1 MKSVRVE
8 AGSAITILN
17 AIYADFG
24 AAIGIDVPI
33 NVEIEESESFELNT
47 IPHHPSNLIDSCL
60 ELISE
65 ETDIKLDQIKIST
78 YSPIPSERGLKTSS
92 AISCALVG
100 ALSEYY
106 DLNYEV
112 DEIIHKAAR
121 ASIRA
126 GVSLTGAYDDSYA
139 SYTGGLV
146 ITENKTGVAVHHVN
160 WNVSDQICLIIP
172 NNVTPKDT
180 IDISQYYMVDEMQK
194 QILKKIMED
203 QIYDVIKINTDFYA
217 PKLLP
222 NPEIVNELSELPCQ
236 VVGLNGAGPSLFA
249 FCSSNEINSFIQ
261 SVKESFP
268 NYHAMKTSLKHIY
281 RQYV

>member
-33 NVEIEESESFELNT
+33 NVEITENESLEINT
-47 IPHHPSNLIDSCL
+47 IPHNPLNLIDSCI
-60 ELISE
+60 ELIAE
-65 ETDIKLDQIKIST
+65 ETDIQPDQIKIST
-78 YSPIPSERGLKTSS
+78 YSPVPSERGLKTSS
-92 AISCALVG
+92 AISCALIS

-106 DLNYEV
+106 SLNYEV
-112 DEIIHKAAR
+112 DEIIRKATT

-126 GVSLTGAYDDSYA
+126 GVTITGAYDDSYA
-139 SYTGGLV
+139 SFTGGLV
-146 ITENKTGVAVHHVN
+146 ITDNKTGVPVHHVN
-160 WNVSDQICLIIP
+160 LRISDQICLIIP
-172 NNVTPKDT
+172 DTSTPKES
-180 IDISQYYMVDEMQK
+180 IDISRYYMADNIQK
-194 QILKKIMED
+194 QILKRIMNEEL
-203 QIYDVIKINTDFYA
+203 YDVIRLNTEFYA

-222 NPEIVNELSELPCQ
+222 NPDIISYISDLPCQ

-249 FCSSNEINSFIQ
+249 FCTNNEVNSFIH

-268 NYHAMKTSLKHIY
+268 NYHVMKTSLKPIY
-281 RQYV
+281 RQFV